1 ALGIFQIR
9 PKNITKF
16 RLMQGRG
23 CDTIEVPETNA
34 FLPIQEDNTMQ
45 LEDLF
50 HFLQAGVT
58 PFHAA
63 AEAARLLDAAG
74 YTRLEESAYWN
85 LEAGR
90 GYYVTRNNSA
100 VIAWRIPAHAI
111 GGWRITASHSDS
123 PAWRIKNT

>member
-1 ALGIFQIR
+1 
-9 PKNITKF
+9 
-16 RLMQGRG
+16 
-23 CDTIEVPETNA
+23 
-34 FLPIQEDNTMQ
+34 MQ

-111 GGWRITASHSDS
+111 GGWPSRPATAIRLPGASRTH
-123 PAWRIKNT
+123 P

>member
-1 ALGIFQIR
+1 
-9 PKNITKF
+9 
-16 RLMQGRG
+16 
-23 CDTIEVPETNA
+23 
-34 FLPIQEDNTMQ
+34 MQ

-123 PAWRIKNT
+123 PAWRIKNTSVPPPGAPSSMWKATAA